1 MNARVKNVL
10 ITGAAKRIG
19 AACARLLHS
28 EGCNIFLHYRSSA
41 AEAQQL
47 CDELNRLRPDSA
59 KIMQADL
66 LNIAELEAVAREA
79 SIAWGGIDALVNNA
93 SSFYPT
99 AMTDVTEQQW
109 DELLGSN
116 LKAPF
121 FLAKALAPTL
131 ADNKGCIVNIV
142 DIHAERGLSG
152 YPVYSISK
160 AGLAAMT
167 KILAKELGPAVRVN
181 GVAPGA
187 ILWPDNDLSEL
198 AKVEILQRVILKRSG
213 EPADIAKAVLFLIKD
228 ADYMTGQILTV
239 DGGRTLFC

>member
-1 MNARVKNVL
+1 MTGHTKNVL
-10 ITGAAKRIG
+10 ITGASKRIG

-47 CDELNRLRPDSA
+47 CDELNQQRPGSA

-66 LNIAELEAVAREA
+66 LNMSELEAVAKGA
-79 SIAWGGIDALVNNA
+79 CLAWGGIDVLVNNA

-99 AMTDVTEQQW
+99 AISNVTERQW
-109 DELLGSN
+109 DELLGGN

-121 FLAKALAPTL
+121 FLAKALAKTL
-131 ADNKGCIVNIV
+131 ADNKGCIVNII

-167 KILAKELGPAVRVN
+167 KVLAKELGPAVRVN

-187 ILWPDNDLSEL
+187 ILWPDNDLSEQ
-198 AKVEILQRVILKRSG
+198 AKLEILQRVALKRSG
-213 EPADIAKAVLFLIKD
+213 EPLDIAKAVLFLIKD
-228 ADYMTGQILTV
+228 AGYITGQILTV

>member
-1 MNARVKNVL
+1 MSAHTKNVL

-28 EGCNIFLHYRSSA
+28 EGCNVFLHYQSSV

-47 CDELNRLRPDSA
+47 CDELNQLRPASA

-66 LNIAELEAVAREA
+66 LNMTELEAVAREA
-79 SIAWGGIDALVNNA
+79 SLAWGGIDVLVNNV

-99 AMTDVTEQQW
+99 AVSDVTERQW

-121 FLAKALAPTL
+121 FLAKALAKTL
-131 ADNKGCIVNIV
+131 TDNKGCIINIV

-152 YPVYSISK
+152 YPVYSIAK

-167 KILAKELGPAVRVN
+167 KVLAKELGPAVRVN

-187 ILWPDNDLSEL
+187 ILWPENDLSES
-198 AKVEILQRVILKRSG
+198 AKLEILQRVILKRSG
-213 EPADIAKAVLFLIKD
+213 EQVDIAKAVLFLIKD
-228 ADYMTGQILTV
+228 ADYITGQILTV

>member
-1 MNARVKNVL
+1 MNTPARNVL

-28 EGCNIFLHYRSSA
+28 EGCNVLLHYRSS
-41 AEAQQL
+41 ESDAQQL
-47 CDELNRLRPDSA
+47 CSELNQQRPDSA
-59 KIMQADL
+59 KLIQADL
-66 LNIAELEAVAREA
+66 LNMAELEAVAREA
-79 SIAWGGIDALVNNA
+79 SRVWGGIDVLVNNA

-99 AMTDVTEQQW
+99 SIADVTERQW

-121 FLAKALAPTL
+121 FLAKALATTL
-131 ADNKGCIVNIV
+131 ADNKGCIINIV

-167 KILAKELGPAVRVN
+167 KILAKELGPDVRVN

-187 ILWPDNDLSEL
+187 ILWPDNDLSEP
-198 AKVEILQRVILKRSG
+198 AKLEILQRVMLKRSG
-213 EPADIAKAVLFLIKD
+213 EPIDIAKAVLFLIKD